1 MIYVYRHAA
10 TCPIYYY
17 EGVSLL
23 NQNRVDGSSSRA
35 RFFNQCQGAPCNC
48 ERSYLVMNQMRIAAL
63 TLHLRS
69 STRKIYKMKSKI
81 LNLIVV
87 TLIQDIYAI

>member
-1 MIYVYRHAA
+1 
-10 TCPIYYY
+10 
-17 EGVSLL
+17 
-23 NQNRVDGSSSRA
+23 
-35 RFFNQCQGAPCNC
+35 
-48 ERSYLVMNQMRIAAL
+48 MNQMRIAAL

-69 STRKIYKMKSKI
+69 STRKNLQNEVLKILMEKVKSKI